1 MHSFPNAPGK
11 ALLPACS
18 AFDGWQRFAPKMR
31 TFRYSIIDLMK
42 TFLTALIAL
51 FLTLLSCCSR
61 GQGGRQDSTVRKDTG
76 MAAAPVSASAAR
88 QDDEEFNVFLL
99 ALGTAFVC
107 VVLGAT
113 LAGSM
118 LAILFLLSVFL
129 LVSAGV
135 LSVGILVGF
144 YRRSVAAGFRTVLMI
159 ACIGGGVFCGGI
171 AFWLINR
178 IFDIHLR
185 PLTAVLTG
193 AFSGLVGG
201 LLLGLVL
208 FTIIRVFLN
217 YCRKKLA
224 F

>member
-1 MHSFPNAPGK
+1 MKPFSTAFI
-11 ALLPACS
+11 ALL
-18 AFDGWQRFAPKMR
+18 
-31 TFRYSIIDLMK
+31 
-42 TFLTALIAL
+42 
-51 FLTLLSCCSR
+51 LTLLSCCTR
-61 GQGGRQDSTVRKDTG
+61 AQGGRQDTAVRVDTAV
-76 MAAAPVSASAAR
+76 AAAAVSATR

-107 VVLGAT
+107 IVLGAT

-118 LAILFLLSVFL
+118 LATLFLLGVFL

-144 YRRSVAAGFRTVLMI
+144 YRRSVTAGFRTVLMI
-159 ACIGGGVFCGGI
+159 ACIGGGVSCGAI

-178 IFDIHLR
+178 VFDIHLQ
-185 PLTAVLTG
+185 PLTALLVG

-208 FTIIRVFLN
+208 FTIIRLFLN

>member
-1 MHSFPNAPGK
+1 
-11 ALLPACS
+11 
-18 AFDGWQRFAPKMR
+18 
-31 TFRYSIIDLMK
+31 MK
-42 TFLTALIAL
+42 TLLTALIAL
-51 FLTLLSCCSR
+51 SLLMLSACSKA
-61 GQGGRQDSTVRKDTG
+61 QAPRQDTANRKD
-76 MAAAPVSASAAR
+76 AATSPSVPASSATSPTLPSSTAASANR

-107 VVLGAT
+107 IVLGAA

-118 LAILFLLSVFL
+118 LATLFLLIVFL

-135 LSVGILVGF
+135 LSVGILVGY
-144 YRRSVAAGFRTVLMI
+144 YRRSVAAGFRTMLMI
-159 ACIGGGVFCGGI
+159 ACIGGGVCCGAI

-178 IFDIHLR
+178 IFDIHLQ
-185 PLTAVLTG
+185 PLTALLTG

-208 FTIIRVFLN
+208 FIIIRHFLD

>member
-1 MHSFPNAPGK
+1 
-11 ALLPACS
+11 
-18 AFDGWQRFAPKMR
+18 MR
-31 TFRYSIIDLMK
+31 IFRYPITDLMK
-42 TFLTALIAL
+42 TLLTALFAL
-51 FLTLLSCCSR
+51 LLTLLSCCSR
-61 GQGGRQDSTVRKDTG
+61 GQGVRQDTAVRKDTG
-76 MAAAPVSASAAR
+76 ATAATVSASATR
-88 QDDEEFNVFLL
+88 QDNEEFNVFLL

-107 VVLGAT
+107 IVLGAT

-118 LAILFLLSVFL
+118 LATLFLLSVFL

-135 LSVGILVGF
+135 LSVGVLVGF
-144 YRRSVAAGFRTVLMI
+144 YRRSIAAGFRTVLMI
-159 ACIGGGVFCGGI
+159 VSIGGGVFCGAI

-178 IFDIHLR
+178 VFDIHLQPR
-185 PLTAVLTG
+185 TALLTG

-208 FTIIRVFLN
+208 FTIIRLFLN

>member
-1 MHSFPNAPGK
+1 
-11 ALLPACS
+11 
-18 AFDGWQRFAPKMR
+18 MR
-31 TFRYSIIDLMK
+31 KFRDSITYRMK
-42 TFLTALIAL
+42 SLLTAFIAL
-51 FLTLLSCCSR
+51 FLTLLSSR
-61 GQGGRQDSTVRKDTG
+61 SRAQGGRPDT
-76 MAAAPVSASAAR
+76 ALHRDTASAAATVATSATE
-88 QDDEEFNVFLL
+88 DDEFNIFLL

-107 VVLGAT
+107 IVLGAT

-118 LAILFLLSVFL
+118 LATLFLLGVFL

-135 LSVGILVGF
+135 LSVGVLVGF
-144 YRRSVAAGFRTVLMI
+144 YRRSIAAGFRTALMI
-159 ACIGGGVFCGGI
+159 VCIGGGIACGAV

-178 IFDIHLR
+178 IFAIHLQ
-185 PLTAVLTG
+185 PPTALLIG

-208 FTIIRVFLN
+208 FTIVRLFFN

>member
-1 MHSFPNAPGK
+1 
-11 ALLPACS
+11 
-18 AFDGWQRFAPKMR
+18 
-31 TFRYSIIDLMK
+31 MK
-42 TFLTALIAL
+42 PFLTAFITLL
-51 FLTLLSCCSR
+51 LTLLSCCGR
-61 GQGGRQDSTVRKDTG
+61 AQGGRQDTTVRVDTAV
-76 MAAAPVSASAAR
+76 AAAAVAATR

-107 VVLGAT
+107 IVLGAT

-118 LAILFLLSVFL
+118 LATLFLLGVFL

-144 YRRSVAAGFRTVLMI
+144 YRRSIAAGFRTVLMI
-159 ACIGGGVFCGGI
+159 SCISGGVCCGAI

-178 IFDIHLR
+178 VFDIHLQ
-185 PLTAVLTG
+185 PLTALLVG

-208 FTIIRVFLN
+208 FTIIRLFLN

>member
-1 MHSFPNAPGK
+1 
-11 ALLPACS
+11 
-18 AFDGWQRFAPKMR
+18 
-31 TFRYSIIDLMK
+31 MK
-42 TFLTALIAL
+42 TLLTALIAV
-51 FLTLLSCCSR
+51 FLTLLSCSSQE
-61 GQGGRQDSTVRKDTG
+61 QGGRHDTATQKDTG
-76 MAAAPVSASAAR
+76 ATASSTLTSPTR
-88 QDDEEFNVFLL
+88 PDDDEFNVFLL

-107 VVLGAT
+107 IVLGAT

-118 LAILFLLSVFL
+118 LATLFLLGVFL

-135 LSVGILVGF
+135 LSVAILVGF
-144 YRRSVAAGFRTVLMI
+144 YRRSMAAGFRTMLMI
-159 ACIGGGVFCGGI
+159 VCIGGGVCCGAV

-178 IFDIHLR
+178 VFDIHLQ
-185 PLTAVLTG
+185 PLTALLLG

-208 FTIIRVFLN
+208 FTIIRLFLN

>member
-1 MHSFPNAPGK
+1 MGGNAL
-11 ALLPACS
+11 ALNCVILGTPL
-18 AFDGWQRFAPKMR
+18 
-31 TFRYSIIDLMK
+31 TDLMK
-42 TFLTALIAL
+42 TLHSAL
-51 FLTLLSCCSR
+51 FVLFLVLLSCGSSA
-61 GQGGRQDSTVRKDTG
+61 QGGRQDTTSRKDPG
-76 MAAAPVSASAAR
+76 ASAKVAVTAT
-88 QDDEEFNVFLL
+88 QPDDEFNIFLL

-107 VVLGAT
+107 IVLGAT

-118 LAILFLLSVFL
+118 LATLFLLGVFL

-135 LSVGILVGF
+135 LSVGVLVGF
-144 YRRSVAAGFRTVLMI
+144 YRRSVAAGFRTVLMMV
-159 ACIGGGVFCGGI
+159 CIGGGICCGAI

-178 IFDIHLR
+178 IFDIHLQ
-185 PLTAVLTG
+185 PLTALLTG

-208 FTIIRVFLN
+208 YTIIRLFLN